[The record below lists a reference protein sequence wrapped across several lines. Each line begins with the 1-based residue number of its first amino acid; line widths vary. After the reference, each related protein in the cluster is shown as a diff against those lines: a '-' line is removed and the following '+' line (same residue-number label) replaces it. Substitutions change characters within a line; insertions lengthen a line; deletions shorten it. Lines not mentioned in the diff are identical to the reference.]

1 MHGIST
7 LGACHGHAVIEQS
20 CALALERA
28 EALVARYT
36 ADNGY
41 INAFFNQYLFADPGG
56 LLLPAANRPQPF
68 RYAGSIPRLCA
79 SLERQS
85 STRFAKIIF
94 S

>member
-7 LGACHGHAVIEQS
+7 LGTCHGHAVIEQS

-56 LLLPAANRPQPF
+56 LLLSAANRPQKSYF
-68 RYAGSIPRLCA
+68 
-79 SLERQS
+79 LE
-85 STRFAKIIF
+85 F
-94 S
+94 SFYLFK